1 MKLMDFSKIFNKSS
15 VYNEYLNVFDIECN
29 YDRITKSKM
38 IAQIIEYYINNPK
51 KIVEYCNCDELKLLS
66 KVSNKKIKKYE
77 FDNLYGQ
84 LARRFL
90 LLPEKD
96 LFDVPDELK
105 DAVKIAVKD
114 IDYKKIEKRDI
125 INNRI
130 IGLMKLY
137 GVIHI
142 DMLVDMYNHYYDD
155 YKNFNECK
163 NYILNS
169 FYLRHYIFIDGD
181 ICEYNDYYNYVE
193 YILDNEIN
201 DIEFKCFEKEEV
213 ESISKSK
220 FNIDDKYVNKIEKI
234 FNKCNIPNTYLDV
247 FINYSKEVLDKGL
260 SPKLIENKIRDY
272 LRIYSKKI
280 DLSSDISEI
289 LSILFNVPCVIFKGN
304 SLIEML
310 EKDRVK
316 KSIEKSKKHGKKI
329 SEKEIVSKYKNLRKE
344 SIDALN
350 LCGDITS
357 KDGNLIRRYINLLNV
372 NNIKMDDMTSLFC
385 HMVHFIPI
393 DDELPIIHDVI
404 KENISINNKYYEILN
419 ELKNYNYNSL
429 FLVKKVFSNDGI
441 ILLYDT
447 KTNKE
452 IKIVDISLSA
462 STEIENKY
470 IYTSL
475 FNVEDIYFT
484 AGYIIPLMF
493 DSYDELVKKLLIEK
507 KRIKGTKNE
516 EMKELLATYKLYS
529 KNKNISF
536 SAIDVV

>member
-1 MKLMDFSKIFNKSS
+1 MKLMDFSKMFNKSS
-15 VYNEYLNVFDIECN
+15 VYNEYLNVFNIECN

-38 IAQIIEYYINNPK
+38 IAQIIEYYKNNPNE
-51 KIVEYCNCDELKLLS
+51 IVEYCSYDELKLLS
-66 KVSNKKIKKYE
+66 KVSNKKIKKYK
-77 FDNLYGQ
+77 FDNLYRK
-84 LARRFL
+84 LAERFL

-125 INNRI
+125 INSRI

-155 YKNFNECK
+155 YKNFYECK

-193 YILDNEIN
+193 YILDNIID
-201 DIEFKCFEKEEV
+201 DIGFKYFEKEEI

-220 FNIDDKYVNKIEKI
+220 YNIDDKYVNKIEKI
-234 FNKCNIPNTYLDV
+234 FNKYNIPNFYLDV
-247 FINYSKEVLDKGL
+247 FIDYSKEVLDKGL

-272 LRIYSKKI
+272 LRTYSKKL

-304 SLIEML
+304 SVIEML
-310 EKDRVK
+310 RKDEIE
-316 KSIEKSKKHGKKI
+316 KSIEMSKKHGEEIGKK
-329 SEKEIVSKYKNLRKE
+329 EVVRKYKSLRKE
-344 SIDALN
+344 SLDALDF
-350 LCGDITS
+350 CADITI
-357 KDGNLIRRYINLLNV
+357 KDDNLIRRYVNLLNI
-372 NNIKMDDMTSLFC
+372 NNIKMNDMASLFC
-385 HMVHFIPI
+385 HMTHFIPI
-393 DDELPIIHDVI
+393 DDETPIINKVI

-419 ELKNYNYNSL
+419 KLKDYNYNSL
-429 FLVKKVFSNDGI
+429 FLVKKVFSNDGV

-475 FNVEDIYFT
+475 FYVEDIYYT

-493 DSYDELVKKLLIEK
+493 DSYDELIKKLLIEK

-516 EMKELLATYKLYS
+516 EMKELLASYKLYS
-529 KNKNISF
+529 KDKNINF